1 VAEATNPSDGKRLR
15 GSLPRAAPCTSL
27 STPLHVAF
35 GSLGSFPPIQRRVVE
50 SRAHCPEERTA
61 RIPYAL
67 CAPSLL
73 GSRWLQSNHPPR
85 VIFPLH
91 IGASP
96 LLPLVLFC
104 SCVVVVVVVHIAAP
118 LGVPPRAMLLCISR
132 FVRSLLCS
140 AFRSC
145 GRGLNVAEGRDTSL
159 RRCEMF
165 YLLSQANLSATD
177 DELTTMYSL
186 HAANARPLNQYC
198 PPSRAIA
205 HSVFGT
211 IIFPIAF
218 APYSWTTRSPQP
230 PSVCP

>member
-1 VAEATNPSDGKRLR
+1 
-15 GSLPRAAPCTSL
+15 
-27 STPLHVAF
+27 
-35 GSLGSFPPIQRRVVE
+35 
-50 SRAHCPEERTA
+50 
-61 RIPYAL
+61 
-67 CAPSLL
+67 
-73 GSRWLQSNHPPR
+73 
-85 VIFPLH
+85 
-91 IGASP
+91 
-96 LLPLVLFC
+96 
-104 SCVVVVVVVHIAAP
+104 
-118 LGVPPRAMLLCISR
+118 MLLCISR

-230 PSVCP
+230 PSARD